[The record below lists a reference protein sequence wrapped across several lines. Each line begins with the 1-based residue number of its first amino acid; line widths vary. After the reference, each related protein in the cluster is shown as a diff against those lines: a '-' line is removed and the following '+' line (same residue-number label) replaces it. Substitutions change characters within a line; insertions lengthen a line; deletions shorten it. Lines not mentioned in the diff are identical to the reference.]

1 MNWDNTL
8 TRLLQIKFPII
19 QAPMLSVT
27 SPKMVAASS
36 NFGVLGSLPLGGLA
50 PEKCNELI
58 QQTRQ
63 LTHQPF
69 AVNLF
74 AHSLPEIDT
83 TEISEMQHLLENL
96 ASEFKIKIERDEIDK
111 RDFYTA
117 EDQIEV
123 VIEQKIPIV
132 SFTFGVLSDSSIE
145 KLKSKG
151 VILIGTCTSVEE
163 GVFLAK
169 KGIDVICAQGY
180 EAGGHRGSFIIDKGL
195 PKVGTFSLV
204 PQLFDAVQQPII
216 AAGGIY
222 NGRTTKAAMT
232 LGASA
237 VQIGSCLVASD
248 ESLAT
253 LAYKNQLKNASN
265 NTTVTRSFS
274 GRWARAIN
282 NSFID
287 KVENSGLNIP
297 DYPIQ
302 NKLTAKLR
310 QLAKQKDE
318 TALMSLWAGQ
328 SASKA
333 KHTSTLKI
341 FQELISETELLY
353 K

>member
-27 SPKMVAASS
+27 SPQMVGAAA
-36 NFGVLGSLPLGGLA
+36 NFGVLGSLPLGGLP
-50 PEKCNELI
+50 PEKCKELI

-63 LTHQPF
+63 LTNQPF

-74 AHSLPEIDT
+74 AHSLPET
-83 TEISEMQHLLENL
+83 NTNEISKMQQLLEQI
-96 ASEFKIKIERDEIDK
+96 ASEFNIKIEKEEIDK
-111 RDFYTA
+111 SDFYTA

-123 VIEQKIPIV
+123 ILEQKIPIV
-132 SFTFGVLSDSSIE
+132 SFTFGVLSDNSIE
-145 KLKSKG
+145 KLKSEG

-180 EAGGHRGSFIIDKGL
+180 EAGGHRGSFIFDKGL

-253 LAYKNQLKNASN
+253 LAYKNELKHASN

-274 GRWARAIN
+274 GRWARGIN

-287 KVENSGLNIP
+287 KIEHSGLNIP

-328 SASKA
+328 SASNAQQK
-333 KHTSTLKI
+333 STAQILE
-341 FQELISETELLY
+341 ELVTAIETI
-353 K
+353 